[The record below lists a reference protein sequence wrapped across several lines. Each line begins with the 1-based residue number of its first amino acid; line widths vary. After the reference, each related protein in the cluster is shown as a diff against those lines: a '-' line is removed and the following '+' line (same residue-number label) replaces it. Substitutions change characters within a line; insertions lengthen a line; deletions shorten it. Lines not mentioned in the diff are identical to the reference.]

1 MFAFDGLG
9 TTQYARVDD
18 LGMFELPLLF
28 RAVLGLSQ
36 HSGVC
41 LALEDGE
48 IRLAN
53 PRDRAVLPGTEWAW
67 LDVRGRVRLP
77 LYVQERLN
85 IRDYDYLVLTL
96 DEAGRRVCAVPKP
109 EGCITCPET
118 DSSLFTVSDLMC
130 DQCVARLAGLRRPG
144 GNP

>member
-9 TTQYARVDD
+9 TIQYARVDD

-28 RAVLGLSQ
+28 RAALGLNQ

-41 LALEDGE
+41 RALEDGE
-48 IRLAN
+48 IRRAN
-53 PRDRAVLPGTEWAW
+53 PRDRAVVPGTEWAG

-85 IRDYDYLVLTL
+85 IQDYDYLVLTL
-96 DEAGRRVCAVPKP
+96 DEAARRVCAVPKP

-118 DSSLFTVSDLMC
+118 DSSRFTVSDLMC

>member
-9 TTQYARVDD
+9 TIQYARVDD

-28 RAVLGLSQ
+28 RAALGLNQ

-53 PRDRAVLPGTEWAW
+53 PRDRAVVPGTEWAG

-85 IRDYDYLVLTL
+85 IQDYDYLVLTL
-96 DEAGRRVCAVPKP
+96 DEAARRVCAVPKP

-118 DSSLFTVSDLMC
+118 DSSRFTVSDLMC
-130 DQCVARLAGLRRPG
+130 DQCVARLGQALRRG
-144 GNP
+144 D